1 MNTVSRRDYSRYPYR
16 MVEWMHE
23 NLVFHLN
30 YATIFF
36 FSRSHFGRGL
46 FLNGTRDEVR
56 YFLVVS
62 LSIEHRFVQCVFC
75 QDYF

>member
-23 NLVFHLN
+23 NFLFHLN

-36 FSRSHFGRGL
+36 FLDRISA
-46 FLNGTRDEVR
+46 VV
-56 YFLVVS
+56 YF
-62 LSIEHRFVQCVFC
+62 
-75 QDYF
+75 